1 MRKILFIIAFFLTAI
16 VMAQPLTT
24 AQAQAFKKQVL
35 AKNKAVQTMQ
45 ADFIQKKHLDFMS
58 KDIETFGKMA
68 FAKPDKLNWQYT
80 QPYQY
85 RIVFQK
91 DHIQLNDAGKVSNL
105 KADNKVFKK
114 INHLIVSTVSGE
126 MFDEQSFKIEFY
138 KEQALTQLRLLPKD
152 KTLLKFIGE
161 IHLFFAADYTVER
174 VKLIERNNDYTEIFF
189 SNKKLNTSLD
199 ESHFKM

>member
-1 MRKILFIIAFFLTAI
+1 MRKILFIIALFLTAI

-24 AQAQAFKKQVL
+24 AQAQAFKKEVL

-68 FAKPDKLNWQYT
+68 FAKPDKFNWQYT

-138 KEQALTQLRLLPKD
+138 KVQAFTQLRLLPKD

-174 VKLIERNNDYTEIFF
+174 VKLIEPNNDYTEIFF